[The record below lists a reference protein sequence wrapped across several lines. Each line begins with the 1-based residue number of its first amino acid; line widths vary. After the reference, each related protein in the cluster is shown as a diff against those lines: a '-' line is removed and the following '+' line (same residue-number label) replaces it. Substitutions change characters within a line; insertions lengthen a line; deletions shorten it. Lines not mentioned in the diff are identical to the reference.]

1 MCRAMQVTVHVKSIA
16 EVDAARA
23 EAEASMQPTD
33 TLEIIVAAPVST
45 MPAIQPPRQP
55 IGIN

>member
-1 MCRAMQVTVHVKSIA
+1 MQVTVHVKAISEI
-16 EVDAARA
+16 EDARA
-23 EAEASMQPTD
+23 AAEAAMQPTD
-33 TLEIIVAAPVST
+33 TLEIIVAAPVSA